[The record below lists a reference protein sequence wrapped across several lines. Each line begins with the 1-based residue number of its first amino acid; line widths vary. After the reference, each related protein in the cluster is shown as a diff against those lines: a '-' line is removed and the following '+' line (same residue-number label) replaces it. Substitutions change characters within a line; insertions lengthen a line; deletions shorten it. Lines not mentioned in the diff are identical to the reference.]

1 MPIGILNIILYIY
14 DSHSLKERRMVLN
27 GLKAKVRNHFNIS
40 VTETDDAYKWQKA
53 SLSIVNVG
61 HNRQEVNSLLSK
73 IVNFIEHS
81 KDINIIDYTI
91 EII

>member
-1 MPIGILNIILYIY
+1 MLVGILNVALYIY

-27 GLKAKVRNHFNIS
+27 SLKTKLRNHFNIS
-40 VTETDDAYKWQKA
+40 VTETDDTYKWQKA
-53 SLSIVNVG
+53 SLGIVNVG

-73 IVNFIEHS
+73 IVNFIERS
-81 KDINIIDYTI
+81 KDINIIDYTV